1 MAIRAPLSALLLVL
15 ALAGC
20 RDPDAPRPVA
30 ELPPPPPESVPLR
43 PLSSR
48 DDGATDARP
57 VATARPEA
65 AARPVTPAPQ
75 LPPGV
80 PDPAEPGITHLARLA
95 RYVFREIR
103 AGERTCSFA
112 NPLHDDISFAFHIEV
127 MGGRM
132 TTVHLA
138 WVGTRVGQEI
148 RPLPA
153 APPEL
158 VAYAE
163 CLRPL
168 LEAVQ
173 MDPAPADGVY
183 QPEYSYPGHP
193 AGR

>member
-1 MAIRAPLSALLLVL
+1 MSTRYILPGLLLVFPL
-15 ALAGC
+15 VGC
-20 RDPDAPRPVA
+20 RDPDAPRPVTD
-30 ELPPPPPESVPLR
+30 LPPPPTDSVPVR

-48 DDGATDARP
+48 DDRPKDTRP

-65 AARPVTPAPQ
+65 AVRP

-80 PDPAEPGITHLARLA
+80 PDPAEPGIPDLARLA

-103 AGERTCSFA
+103 ANEEACSFA

-127 MGGRM
+127 QGGRM
-132 TTVHLA
+132 TTAHLA
-138 WVGTRVGQEI
+138 WIGTRVGEEV

-158 VAYAE
+158 VAYVE

-168 LEAVQ
+168 LQAVR
-173 MDPAPADGVY
+173 MDPTPADGVY

-193 AGR
+193 TGP